1 MNNDLQSITITVQVQ
16 SLNKTIHTF
25 ANEYRNLMM
34 LLVNSIYFDDFGECG
49 GMGRC
54 CTCVVKIKS
63 NQALP
68 QSDGNEKRTLSR
80 HDFNPDETRLACQ
93 IPINEKLDQATV
105 VIV

>member
-1 MNNDLQSITITVQVQ
+1 MNNDLQTITINVQVQ
-16 SLNKTIHTF
+16 SLTKTIHTF
-25 ANEYRNLMM
+25 ASEYRNLMM

-54 CTCVVKIKS
+54 CTCVVKIIS
-63 NQALP
+63 NQPLP

-93 IPINEKLDQATV
+93 IPITNNLDQALV